1 MAARKDLAE
10 TLRCFGLALPGAYE
24 DHPWGELVLKA
35 KKKVFVFLGR
45 PGETLGF
52 SVKLPRSGERLL
64 DQDWA
69 EPTAYGLGKSG
80 WVTLTVDGANPL
92 SDAELCALI
101 EESYRAVAPKTLVK
115 ELDRRQPGTPGPS
128 PPPAPSSSSTSST
141 AHGQRRKGMGKREK
155 AEKSRAGALRS
166 RPREGAR

>member
-1 MAARKDLAE
+1 MTARRELGE
-10 TLRCFGLALPGAYE
+10 HLRRFGLSLPGAYE

-45 PGETLGF
+45 PGEALRF
-52 SVKLPRSGERLL
+52 SVKLPKSGERLL

-69 EPTAYGLGKSG
+69 EPTGYGLGKSG

-92 SDAELCALI
+92 GNAELCALI

-115 ELDRRQPGTPGPS
+115 ELDARQPGGPGSSPALSPS
-128 PPPAPSSSSTSST
+128 R
-141 AHGQRRKGMGKREK
+141 GRRSAGDRERQGRKR
-155 AEKSRAGALRS
+155 SRAGARRS
-166 RPREGAR
+166 RMKE

>member
-1 MAARKDLAE
+1 MAARRDRGE
-10 TLRCFGLALPGAYE
+10 SLRRFGLSLPGATE

-35 KKKVFVFLGR
+35 KKKVFVFLGK

-52 SVKLPRSGERLL
+52 SVKLPKSGERLL

-80 WVTLTVDGANPL
+80 WVTLMVDGANPL

-115 ELDRRQPGTPGPS
+115 ELDARGPAKAS
-128 PPPAPSSSSTSST
+128 PKPARP
-141 AHGQRRKGMGKREK
+141 ARK
-155 AEKSRAGALRS
+155 A
-166 RPREGAR
+166 